1 MKRDAQL
8 PIFWQP
14 VRRTRKADMTAE
26 TLKRKLRNFPAANLG
41 LRIAIATV

>member
-1 MKRDAQL
+1 
-8 PIFWQP
+8 
-14 VRRTRKADMTAE
+14 MTAE